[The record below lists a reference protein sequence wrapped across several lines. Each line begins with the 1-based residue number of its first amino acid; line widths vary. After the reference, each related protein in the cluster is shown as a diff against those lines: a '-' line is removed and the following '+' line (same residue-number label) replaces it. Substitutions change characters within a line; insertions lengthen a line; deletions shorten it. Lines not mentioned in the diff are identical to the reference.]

1 MFFVNEMSL
10 LKGESFSCSN
20 GLKIRHPTINEIL
33 IFGEKNYDSLVDL
46 FCSRPYDY
54 MVQLDDIG
62 IDWTTKT
69 NYDLFIM
76 LLQSDIEGYNT
87 LFSWLF
93 IMEPCSF
100 DVYVH
105 KDNGDFVLYDSI
117 SGLGIDRLV
126 YEEISFYLKRIN
138 FLGEERE
145 YNPGDFYAR
154 QMVLEQERKRIKRL
168 LRNPKPPESRLAI
181 LISFLMWNNTNGM
194 KYEDIFNLSI
204 YQFHDGVKR
213 LSKTER
219 YREKMLGYYTGN
231 IEGKSLDM
239 EKICWMGKTTTDD

>member
-1 MFFVNEMSL
+1 MSL
-10 LKGESFSCSN
+10 LKGEPFLCSN
-20 GLKIRHPTINEIL
+20 KIIAKHPTINEIL
-33 IFGEKNYDSLVDL
+33 NFGEKNYDSVVDI
-46 FCSRPYDY
+46 FCSKPYDY
-54 MVQLDDIG
+54 MVQLDDMG

-69 NYDLFIM
+69 NYDLFVM
-76 LLQSDIEGYNT
+76 LFQSDIEGYNV

-93 IMEPCSF
+93 CCEKCLF

-105 KDNGDFVLYDSI
+105 KDNGDLVLFDSV
-117 SGLGIDRLV
+117 SGLTIDRLI
-126 YEEISFYLKRIN
+126 YEEISYYLKRVN
-138 FLGEERE
+138 FIAEDRE
-145 YNPGDFYAR
+145 YNPGDFFAR
-154 QMVLEQERKRIKRL
+154 QMVLDQERKRIKRL

-213 LSKTER
+213 LSKTEK

-231 IEGKSLDM
+231 IEGKNLDM
-239 EKICWMGKTTTDD
+239 EKIYWVNKTTVDD